1 MIKRLATLGLVL
13 GACTV
18 GVNGGGGPPG
28 PESPP
33 PTRTPLAPVFETANE
48 GDPSPADMDD
58 PAVWVHPT
66 DPQGSLIVAAAK
78 KGGLRV
84 YDLTGQEVQRQEALL
99 DAAGDPLNRFNNVD
113 VQYNFNLNGTRIDIA
128 VATDRIQDQL
138 TIWKID
144 PANPT
149 APLVPITADSM
160 IRAFPTKPNPADR
173 TQQIPNPDDGES
185 TAYGLALYRDVA
197 ADRIYALA
205 TQNAEAVIRHFE
217 LVATADNKI
226 SATVVATYQFPYLF
240 MGQDLTVASETDPDA
255 DFSPQFE
262 GMSVDQRRGILY
274 AGLEDVGLFRIDLA
288 TYTPELTPF
297 YTTSR
302 FDPASKIAR
311 DTEGVSIYYAADPP
325 ADPGGGSGSD
335 DEDDEEDEED
345 EDDDDDELD
354 ASGSGYLLVS
364 SQGMAHGEAPVLATP
379 GLDDTFAV
387 FSLDAPNAYL
397 GSFSIPA
404 AGGIDAVQECDGADI
419 ASLPLPGFP
428 HGLLI
433 TQDGYNDDLSNLDGA
448 VKATNLKLVPWDGV
462 ADNFPGGPLIKD
474 TSYDPRNP

>member
-18 GVNGGGGPPG
+18 GVTGGGDPPG
-28 PESPP
+28 PEAPP
-33 PTRTPLAPVFETANE
+33 PNPTPLVPVFETATE

-66 DPQGSLIVAAAK
+66 DPEGSLIVAAAK

-84 YDLTGQEVQRQEALL
+84 YDLTGKEIQRQEARL
-99 DAAGDPLNRFNNVD
+99 DASGEPVNRFNNVD
-113 VQYNFNLNGTRIDIA
+113 VQYNFNLNGTRVDIA
-128 VATDRIQDQL
+128 VATDRIQDRL
-138 TIWKID
+138 TVWKID

-149 APLVPITADSM
+149 APLVEITADST

-173 TQQIPNPDDGES
+173 DQEIPNPDDGES

-205 TQNAEAVIRHFE
+205 TQNAEAVIRQFE
-217 LVATADNKI
+217 LVATADGKV
-226 SATVVATYQFPYLF
+226 SATVVATYQFPYEYL
-240 MGQDLTVASETDPDA
+240 GQDLTAASETDPNA

-262 GMSVDQRRGILY
+262 GMSVDQRRGLLY
-274 AGLEDVGLFRIDLA
+274 AGLEDTGLYRIDLK

-302 FDPASKIAR
+302 FDTASTIAR
-311 DTEGVSIYYAADPP
+311 DTAGVTIYYGAEPP
-325 ADPGGGSGSD
+325 ANPG
-335 DEDDEEDEED
+335 
-345 EDDDDDELD
+345 DDDDDDDDDDDLEP
-354 ASGSGYLLVS
+354 AGSGYLLVS
-364 SQGMAHGEAPVLATP
+364 SQGMAHGEAPVLPTP

-387 FSLDAPNAYL
+387 FSLDPPNAYL

-404 AGGIDAVQECDGADI
+404 AGEIDAVQECDGADI
-419 ASLPLPGFP
+419 ASIALPGFP

-433 TQDGYNDDLSNLDGA
+433 TQDGYDNDLSDLDGA

>member
-18 GVNGGGGPPG
+18 GVNGGGPPG
-28 PESPP
+28 PEAPP
-33 PTRTPLAPVFETANE
+33 PDPTPLAPVFETPTE

-66 DPQGSLIVAAAK
+66 DPEGSLIVAAAK

-84 YDLTGQEVQRQEALL
+84 YDLTGKEIQRQEARL
-99 DAAGDPLNRFNNVD
+99 DGAGEPLNRFNNVD

-138 TIWKID
+138 TVWKID
-144 PANPT
+144 PTNAS
-149 APLVPITADSM
+149 APLVEITATSM

-185 TAYGLALYRDVA
+185 TAYGLALYRDA
-197 ADRIYALA
+197 GADRIFALA
-205 TQNAEAVIRHFE
+205 TQNSEAVIRQFE
-217 LVATADNKI
+217 LVATADGKV
-226 SATVVATYQFPYLF
+226 SATVVATYQFPYAF

-274 AGLEDVGLFRIDLA
+274 AGLEDVGLFRIDLT

-311 DTEGVSIYYAADPP
+311 DTEGVSIYYGADPP
-325 ADPGGGSGSD
+325 ADPAA
-335 DEDDEEDEED
+335 
-345 EDDDDDELD
+345 
-354 ASGSGYLLVS
+354 ASGYILVS
-364 SQGMAHGEAPVLATP
+364 SQGMAHGEAPVLPTP

-419 ASLPLPGFP
+419 ASLALPGFP

-433 TQDGYNDDLSNLDGA
+433 TQDGYDDDLSDLDGA

-474 TSYDPRNP
+474 SSYDPRNP